1 MGRGPGWLERAILDL
16 LGINEYLSAPLLAA
30 KAYTADAPDA
40 PDPPPDEAIDPT
52 PAQRAAVRRAL
63 SKLQKRGLVV
73 KLGSRYPGERCSYA
87 DREHALTI
95 VRKEVQHLGLIP
107 AALSTASS
115 RTVCRR
121 DCAQDMNHKKYRP
134 RLPANA
140 LPVRLPKRMRRAGC
154 ARHRPDWSQLTP
166 KQRR

>member
-95 VRKEVQHLGLIP
+95 GCSTSDCNSCGIIHGEFKNCMPTRLRARHEPTPLQLIP
-107 AALSTASS
+107 PTTAVVMRAAPEI
-115 RTVCRR
+115 
-121 DCAQDMNHKKYRP
+121 D
-134 RLPANA
+134 
-140 LPVRLPKRMRRAGC
+140 LPK
-154 ARHRPDWSQLTP
+154 
-166 KQRR
+166 